1 MRSNSKSGL
10 TRLPFSVIELNRNV
24 HVAEKK
30 NNERKSIKIF
40 FVSLMAVYLSLR
52 SQFLKVSQFVVY
64 LLAYLAD

>member
-1 MRSNSKSGL
+1 MRSYSKSGL
-10 TRLPFSVIELNRNV
+10 TRLPFSVIELIRNV

-30 NNERKSIKIF
+30 NNERKSIEIF

>member
-30 NNERKSIKIF
+30 NNERKSIEIF
-40 FVSLMAVYLSLR
+40 FVSHGCLFVSEVTV
-52 SQFLKVSQFVVY
+52 LKSEPIRCIFAG
-64 LLAYLAD
+64 LPC

>member
-10 TRLPFSVIELNRNV
+10 TRLPFRVIELNRNV

-30 NNERKSIKIF
+30 NNERKSIEIF

>member
-10 TRLPFSVIELNRNV
+10 PRLPFSVIELNRNV

-30 NNERKSIKIF
+30 NNERKSIEIF